1 MYIIILLDLHD
12 RTILL
17 KDLNSIIYNDEFD
30 LINIMIDTELTI
42 QCRNEESK
50 SFKKD
55 IGIPQGDG
63 LSANE
68 FIQYLLNALY
78 KQNKYCNEL
87 RS

>member
-1 MYIIILLDLHD
+1 
-12 RTILL
+12 
-17 KDLNSIIYNDEFD
+17 
-30 LINIMIDTELTI
+30 MIDTELTI
-42 QCRNEESK
+42 QCRDEESK